1 MFPDP
6 GLLVVIDDHFLV
18 LFSLSIAANRD
29 LLPGDS
35 RGYRSA
41 EEAARELTQGI
52 RREGTKLAER
62 WAALR
67 DRTERWNVDLDT
79 TTNVNASS
87 IVFCLSFF
95 PSSRLSSLGATWKF
109 FRESEERETI
119 VKLVSREFLG
129 HLARQYRFFPF
140 FFSCPPNCLF

>member
-1 MFPDP
+1 MLFNSASP
-6 GLLVVIDDHFLV
+6 LLFDFRHSEFASPFFFFL
-18 LFSLSIAANRD
+18 ANRD

-67 DRTERWNVDLDT
+67 DRTERWSVDLDT
-79 TTNVNASS
+79 TTNVN
-87 IVFCLSFF
+87 IHIYLFKKKILSPLIF
-95 PSSRLSSLGATWKF
+95 
-109 FRESEERETI
+109 
-119 VKLVSREFLG
+119 
-129 HLARQYRFFPF
+129 
-140 FFSCPPNCLF
+140 

>member
-1 MFPDP
+1 MFAH
-6 GLLVVIDDHFLV
+6 IF
-18 LFSLSIAANRD
+18 IAANRD

-52 RREGTKLAER
+52 RREVTKLAER

-79 TTNVNASS
+79 TTNVNPFLFHSHFYFATSYRLPFS
-87 IVFCLSFF
+87 LGTCGFIKVLG
-95 PSSRLSSLGATWKF
+95 SSREILSVRDA
-109 FRESEERETI
+109 E
-119 VKLVSREFLG
+119 
-129 HLARQYRFFPF
+129 
-140 FFSCPPNCLF
+140 

>member
-1 MFPDP
+1 MCLFFLFLFFWLFVESYLLFPDTW
-6 GLLVVIDDHFLV
+6 V
-18 LFSLSIAANRD
+18 LSLSSLFFIFFVFCFVYSTAANRD

-67 DRTERWNVDLDT
+67 DRTERWNADLDT
-79 TTNVNASS
+79 TTNVN
-87 IVFCLSFF
+87 VF
-95 PSSRLSSLGATWKF
+95 
-109 FRESEERETI
+109 
-119 VKLVSREFLG
+119 
-129 HLARQYRFFPF
+129 YRFF
-140 FFSCPPNCLF
+140 FFSPFLPLSCPSQLSTH

>member
-1 MFPDP
+1 MLIF
-6 GLLVVIDDHFLV
+6 
-18 LFSLSIAANRD
+18 IAANRD

-52 RREGTKLAER
+52 RREVTKLAER

-79 TTNVNASS
+79 TTNVND
-87 IVFCLSFF
+87 
-95 PSSRLSSLGATWKF
+95 
-109 FRESEERETI
+109 
-119 VKLVSREFLG
+119 
-129 HLARQYRFFPF
+129 
-140 FFSCPPNCLF
+140 FFSFPLFLFYSHL

>member
-1 MFPDP
+1 MVF
-6 GLLVVIDDHFLV
+6 
-18 LFSLSIAANRD
+18 IAANRD

-79 TTNVNASS
+79 TTNVNMFSS
-87 IVFCLSFF
+87 VSLL
-95 PSSRLSSLGATWKF
+95 PSSSSHFITFLFLHPLVCSWKF
-109 FRESEERETI
+109 WKVHSNKIRAIT
-119 VKLVSREFLG
+119 G
-129 HLARQYRFFPF
+129 
-140 FFSCPPNCLF
+140 NCSSGLHWF